1 MGTVSYRSVGSG
13 QPLVMIMGFSGSQDA
28 WSPTLV
34 NALAVRHQVIIF
46 DNSGI
51 GQTTTPP
58 GTPTISAM
66 ADQTAALIST
76 LHLRHPD
83 VLGWSL
89 GGMIAQALAELH
101 PADVRRL
108 VLCATV
114 PGNGKALVP
123 SASASMGLYDAATSG
138 NVSALMSWIFPQNQK
153 AAATAYI
160 NAILGYPNFFLPSA
174 AVDAAQYKAA
184 DGWIV
189 GTEPEGHV
197 RIKVPTLI
205 GVGADDMVFNPVNS
219 KRLAQAIKGSKLV
232 IYPDAGHAF
241 MMQDAKAWAAKV
253 NAFLG

>member
-13 QPLVMIMGFSGSQDA
+13 RPLVMIMGFSGSQDA
-28 WSPTLV
+28 WAPALV
-34 NALAVRHQVIIF
+34 NALAVRHRVIIF
-46 DNSGI
+46 DNAGI
-51 GQTTTPP
+51 GQTTMPP
-58 GTPTISAM
+58 GTPTITAM

-89 GGMIAQALAELH
+89 GGMVVQALAVLH

-123 SASASMGLYDAATSG
+123 SASASAGLYDAATSG
-138 NVSALMSWIFPQNQK
+138 NVSSLMSWIFPQDQK

-160 NAILGYPNFFLPSA
+160 NAVLGYPNFFLPSP
-174 AVDAAQYKAA
+174 AVDASQYTAA
-184 DGWIV
+184 DPWIL
-189 GTEPEGHV
+189 GTVSEGHV
-197 RIKVPTLI
+197 RIKVPTLV
-205 GVGADDMVFNPVNS
+205 GEGADDMVFNPVNS
-219 KRLAQAIKGSKLV
+219 KRLAQTIKGSKLV

-241 MMQDAKAWAAKV
+241 LMQDAKAWATKV
-253 NAFLG
+253 NAFLS